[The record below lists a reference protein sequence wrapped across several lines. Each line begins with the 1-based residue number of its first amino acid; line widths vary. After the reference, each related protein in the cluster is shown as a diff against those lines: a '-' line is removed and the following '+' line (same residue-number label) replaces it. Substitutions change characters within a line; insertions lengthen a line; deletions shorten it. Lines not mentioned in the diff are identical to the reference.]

1 MLRLMNEFTRA
12 MLGSLAKPWRLWL
25 ALLVAANMIAP
36 LFFIGTIEGIAV
48 LVTFVVS
55 AILQMM
61 IFRSKGYV
69 RLLGAGHAP
78 WVVLLAWLAPRIP
91 ETPAATVFGIWIV
104 AVVVVDGLSLTIDA
118 IDVARYIGGDRKP
131 TYRFGVTGRV

>member
-25 ALLVAANMIAP
+25 ALLLAANMVAP

-48 LVTFVVS
+48 LAAFVVS
-55 AILQMM
+55 AMLQMM
-61 IFRSKGYV
+61 IFRSIGYV

-78 WVVLLAWLAPRIP
+78 WVVLLAWLIPRIP

-104 AVVVVDGLSLTIDA
+104 AVVVLDGISLTIDA
-118 IDVARYIGGDRKP
+118 INVARYIGGDRNP
-131 TYRFGVTGRV
+131 TYRFGEAGRV